1 MSFRGDVRSMALDEV
16 FGYLASNSLTGRL
29 AVQSG
34 DEVTANL
41 FFREGHLFF
50 QDKARRGTYNL
61 GKILRHT
68 GVFTREGL
76 HAYLGD
82 LKKRKAEIADKEG
95 PGVAEARRLQ
105 FTEEVHDLFLWN
117 EARFEF
123 FPGPWPASVE
133 ADKEAGRGYSA
144 ELTSLLM
151 DVARRED
158 ERRRIRASL
167 PSTRVVLQTT
177 RDSNDLVLSG
187 LRSAKIEASR
197 NPFDGATSL
206 DYLLKEWGIP
216 HHEALIAV
224 ATLVERR
231 FLEPLPREKAAQGVQ
246 QEISGSRLNQ
256 ASVYLGH
263 YNEVRDPGQARFD
276 VELERLL
283 ISSPAFTE
291 GREVNLRLRLSGA
304 RTFSLLTSLISSGTT
319 FSLTLHGRGLEKQV
333 CGLPGEAYVYDAPRR
348 EEPCPHLVDYLVEA
362 GALKKKAAKAYRALE
377 PSARPN
383 LSGVVAQGQLLGA
396 KRARLVDVLAEV
408 AFWRYADLEL
418 SNRAQRRDDLSPG
431 GESLEVPLDESSRGE
446 LLKGFSRWAKTFGVL
461 PSEACVYLQASEL
474 DPKDPAARFFQRF
487 SLDRSVAELRREAQT
502 TSLEFARFVARGV
515 KRGYI
520 RAPRV
525 EELRKALKDAQAA
538 GREVTSRRLAEAGTA
553 YGYAGFQAEFQK
565 LKLAGT
571 GAGEAGLEGDLD
583 GVGLAAVLQSLRNNR
598 RTGTLVVRSGRR
610 EERLCFQVGEAFFL
624 EVDDTE
630 GDAFVEFFLGDD
642 ADSFGD
648 LGGEGGGGRGLVAED
663 ELDRDELAELKKR
676 FLDILLWDDSTFA
689 FYQSALPEEFFE
701 VGEGVTKVALR
712 TQRFLLQAMQVM
724 HAWEEAV
731 EVIGSGKAQLEF
743 SDADAKH
750 RAIRECGL
758 PEMLTLIDGRMSFDD
773 LVRASRVPRLEAG
786 QLVAEL
792 VRLEVMSARIPPPE
806 TASLDLSDLPE
817 PIPD

>member
-1 MSFRGDVRSMALDEV
+1 MALDEV

-34 DEVTANL
+34 DEVTAQL

-82 LKKRKAEIADKEG
+82 LKKRKDEIADKEG

-123 FPGPWPASVE
+123 FPGPWPAAVE
-133 ADKEAGRGYSA
+133 ADKENGRGYSA

-177 RDSNDLVLSG
+177 PGSGDYVLAG
-187 LRSAKIEASR
+187 LRSAKIEAPR

-206 DYLLKEWGIP
+206 EYLLKEWGIP
-216 HHEALIAV
+216 HHEALIAI

-231 FLEPLPREKAAQGVQ
+231 LLEPLDRDKAAEGVK
-246 QEISGSRLNQ
+246 QEVESARLNQ
-256 ASVYLGH
+256 ASVFLGH
-263 YNEVRDPGQARFD
+263 YNEVREPGQARFD
-276 VELERLL
+276 VELERHLVD
-283 ISSPAFTE
+283 STAFQE
-291 GREVNLRLRLSGA
+291 GREVNLRIRLSGA
-304 RTFSLLTSLISSGTT
+304 RTFSLLTSLISSGST
-319 FSLTLHGRGLEKQV
+319 FSLILRHRGLEKQV

-348 EEPCPHLVDYLVEA
+348 EDPCPLLVDYLVEA

-377 PSARPN
+377 PSARPE
-383 LSGVVAQGQLLGA
+383 LGGVVGQRQLIAA

-418 SNRAQRRDDLSPG
+418 SNRAVRSTDLTPD
-431 GESLEVPLDESSRGE
+431 GETLEVPLDEESRSE

-461 PSEACVYLQASEL
+461 PSEACVYLQAGQL
-474 DPKDPAARFFQRF
+474 DTNDPAARFFQRF

-525 EELRKALKDAQAA
+525 EELRKAFKDAISA
-538 GREVTSRRLAEAGTA
+538 GREVTSRRLAEAGA
-553 YGYAGFQAEFQK
+553 NYGYAGFQSEFKK
-565 LKLAGT
+565 LGSSGS

-610 EERLCFQVGEAFFL
+610 EERLCFQQGEAFFL

-630 GDAFVEFFLGDD
+630 GDAFVEFFLGEDG

-648 LGGEGGGGRGLVAED
+648 LGGEGGGSRGLVAED
-663 ELDRDELAELKKR
+663 DLDRDELAELKKR

-689 FYQSALPEEFFE
+689 FYQSVLPEEFFD

-724 HAWEEAV
+724 HAWEEAA
-731 EVIGSGKAQLEF
+731 EVFNSGKAQLEF
-743 SDADAKH
+743 RDADAKH

-758 PEMLTLIDGRMSFDD
+758 PEMLTLIDGRLSFDD

-786 QLVAEL
+786 QLIAEL
-792 VRLEVMSARIPPPE
+792 VRLEVMSAVVPPPP